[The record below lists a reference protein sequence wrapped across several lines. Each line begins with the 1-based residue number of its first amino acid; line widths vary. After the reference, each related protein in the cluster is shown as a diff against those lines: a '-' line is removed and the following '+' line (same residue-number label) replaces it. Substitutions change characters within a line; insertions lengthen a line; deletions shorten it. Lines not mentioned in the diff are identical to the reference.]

1 MKNGLFRIE
10 DAANAFH
17 LGFFCYALKPK
28 EKFVQVNDAFVRV
41 LGCASHKHLV
51 TKKFSCLF
59 SQKDA
64 YQTFINLLY
73 QDKSVHNFKASLQG
87 NPRKV
92 PVTILLSARFKREQK
107 DLYIEGCV
115 QDIGDTWQ
123 DQQKFLDEVHLLESF
138 LDQMPDAI
146 YFKDTQCR
154 ITKVNRFYAKGFKM
168 KPEDII
174 GKTDYDFFPKDQ
186 AAKMIADD
194 QQVMRTGAPIVGKIE
209 RTLLPNKTWNQ
220 VITTKVPIYDRKGK
234 VIGMMGIT
242 RDMTA
247 HANLERERFNMLVN
261 ALTVLN
267 RALGIRDPYT
277 FSHAQNVA
285 RIAEIIGQELKF
297 EENQLIGLKLAADLH
312 DLGKISVPLDILTKP
327 GSLTNLEYNLIKEH
341 VQRCHDLIKEI
352 PFPFALSEM
361 IYQHHERLDGTG
373 YPNKLKGDKIMLEAK
388 ILAVSD
394 VLESMTS
401 HRPYRPALGIRKA
414 LKELRDGA
422 GKKYDAKLVK
432 LAEALVRKNNGKP
445 FWPIIKY

>member
-1 MKNGLFRIE
+1 MKNGALNIE
-10 DAANAFH
+10 QVANMFQI
-17 LGFFCYALKPK
+17 GFFRYALKPK
-28 EKFVQVNDAFVRV
+28 ERFVYVNTALERILDTRFSDGKQTKRFSSFFVHAADYRT
-41 LGCASHKHLV
+41 LL
-51 TKKFSCLF
+51 T
-59 SQKDA
+59 
-64 YQTFINLLY
+64 LLY
-73 QDKSVHNFKASLQG
+73 RNKKVSHFKAVLKIDAKKPSMS
-87 NPRKV
+87 
-92 PVTILLSARFKREQK
+92 TLLSARLVKTVK
-107 DLYIEGCV
+107 NLYIEGCLQV
-115 QDIGDTWQ
+115 SQEAWQ
-123 DQQKFLDEVHLLESF
+123 DQQKFLDEAHLMESF

-146 YFKDTQCR
+146 YFKDLQCR
-154 ITKVNRFYAKGFKM
+154 ITKVNRFYAKGFKL
-168 KPEDII
+168 KPEEIM

-247 HANLERERFNMLVN
+247 HANLEHERFNMLVN

-285 RIAEIIGQELKF
+285 RIAEVIGQELKF

-327 GSLTNLEYNLIKEH
+327 GSLTSLEYNLIKEH

-373 YPNKLKGDKIMLEAK
+373 YPNRLKGNKIMLEAK

-401 HRPYRPALGIRKA
+401 HRPYRPALGIKKA
-414 LKELRDGA
+414 LKELREGA
-422 GKKYDAKLVK
+422 GRKYDAKLVD
-432 LAEALVRKNNGKP
+432 LVEGLVRRNKGKP
-445 FWPIIKY
+445 FWPIIKS